1 MTDFATVREAMV
13 DGQIRP
19 SDVTLYPVIE
29 AMLDVPREDYV
40 PEALREIAYIG
51 DHLPLGERRVVLD
64 ARVMGKMLESLDIQ
78 PDELV
83 LDIGAGLG
91 LSSALIAH
99 LAEAVVALESDE
111 SMAADAEALL
121 ASHDVDNAMV
131 EKAPLTEGAPKHG
144 PYDVI
149 VIEGGV
155 GDVPAALVE
164 QLKTGGRMAAIMMDG
179 ALGRCM
185 IGLKTGHGMDWRW
198 AFDATAPVLPGFEKR
213 TIFAF

>member
-13 DGQIRP
+13 DGQVRP

-29 AMLDVPREDYV
+29 AMLTVPREEYV
-40 PEALREIAYIG
+40 PEALREVAYIG
-51 DHLPLGERRVVLD
+51 DHLPLAEQRVVLD
-64 ARVMGKMLESLDIQ
+64 ARVMAKMLETLAIQ
-78 PDELV
+78 PNELV

-99 LAEAVVALESDE
+99 LSEAVIALESD
-111 SMAADAEALL
+111 AALAKEAEANL
-121 ASHDVDNAMV
+121 ASHSVDNAIV
-131 EKAPLTEGAPKHG
+131 EIGPLTEGAPKHG

-149 VIEGGV
+149 IVEGGV
-155 GDVPAALVE
+155 GEVPQAIID
-164 QLKTGGRMAAIMMDG
+164 QLKTGGRMVAIMMDG

-185 IGLKTGHGMDWRW
+185 LGRKTESGVDWRW
-198 AFDATAPVLPGFEKR
+198 SFDAAAPVLPGFEKR

>member
-13 DGQIRP
+13 DCQVRP

-29 AMLDVPREDYV
+29 AMLTVPREDYV
-40 PEALREIAYIG
+40 PEPLREVAYIG
-51 DHLPLGERRVVLD
+51 DHIPLGDGRVVLD
-64 ARVMGKMLESLDIQ
+64 ARVMGKMLDALAIQ
-78 PDELV
+78 PNELV

-91 LSSALIAH
+91 LSTALVAH

-111 SMAADAEALL
+111 AMAKEAEALL

-131 EKAPLTEGAPKHG
+131 EHGPLEAGAAKHG

-149 VIEGGV
+149 VVEGGV
-155 GDVPAALVE
+155 GEVPAALID
-164 QLKTGGRMAAIMMDG
+164 QLKPGGRMAAIMMEG

-185 IGLKTGHGMDWRW
+185 VGLKAEDGMNWRW
-198 AFDATAPVLPGFEKR
+198 SFDATAPVLPGFEKQ

>member
-13 DGQIRP
+13 DGQVRP

-29 AMLDVPREDYV
+29 AMLTVPREDYV
-40 PEALREIAYIG
+40 PDALREIAYIG
-51 DHLPLGERRVVLD
+51 DHLPLGDGRVVLD
-64 ARVMGKMLESLDIQ
+64 ARVMAKMLESLAIQ

-83 LDIGAGLG
+83 LDISAGMG
-91 LSSALIAH
+91 LSTALIAH
-99 LAEAVVALESDE
+99 LAEAVVAVEPDEAMAKEAES
-111 SMAADAEALL
+111 LL
-121 ASHDVDNAMV
+121 ASHNVDNAMV
-131 EKAPLTEGAPKHG
+131 EVAPLHAGAPRHG

-155 GDVPAALVE
+155 GEMPDALID

-185 IGLKTGHGMDWRW
+185 LGLKTESGMVWRW
-198 AFDATAPVLPGFEKR
+198 SFDAVAPVLPGFEKQ

>member
-13 DGQIRP
+13 DGQVRP

-29 AMLDVPREDYV
+29 AMLTIPREDYV
-40 PEALREIAYIG
+40 PESLREIAYIG

-64 ARVMGKMLESLDIQ
+64 ARVMAKMLETLAIQ
-78 PDELV
+78 PNELV
-83 LDIGAGLG
+83 LDVGAGLG
-91 LSSALIAH
+91 LSAALIAH
-99 LAEAVVALESDE
+99 LAEAVIALEADE
-111 SMAADAEALL
+111 TMAREAEAQL
-121 ASHDVDNAMV
+121 ARHDVDNAIV
-131 EKAPLTEGAPKHG
+131 ETGALDEGAPQHG

-155 GDVPAALVE
+155 GEVPQALVD
-164 QLKTGGRMAAIMMDG
+164 QLKTGGRMAAIFMDG

-185 IGLKTGHGMDWRW
+185 LGLKSDSGMDWRW
-198 AFDATAPVLPGFEKR
+198 SFDAAAPVLPGFEKR

>member
-13 DGQIRP
+13 DGQVRP

-29 AMLDVPREDYV
+29 AMLSVPREDYV
-40 PEALREIAYIG
+40 PGALREIAYIG
-51 DHLPLGERRVVLD
+51 DHLPLGDGRVVLD
-64 ARVMGKMLESLDIQ
+64 ARVMAKMLETLDIQ
-78 PDELV
+78 PTELV
-83 LDIGAGLG
+83 LDIGAGMG
-91 LSSALIAH
+91 LSAALIAH
-99 LAEAVVALESDE
+99 LAEAVVAVEPNE
-111 SMAADAEALL
+111 AMAKEAEALL

-131 EKAPLTEGAPKHG
+131 EVAPLHEGAPKHG

-155 GDVPAALVE
+155 GEMPDTITS
-164 QLKTGGRMAAIMMDG
+164 QLKTGGRIAAIFMDG

-185 IGLKTGHGMDWRW
+185 LGLKTKDGMVWRW
-198 AFDATAPVLPGFEKR
+198 SFDAAAPVLAGFEKR

>member
-1 MTDFATVREAMV
+1 MTDFAAVREAMV
-13 DGQIRP
+13 DGQVRP

-29 AMLDVPREDYV
+29 AMLTVPREDYV

-51 DHLPLGERRVVLD
+51 DHLPLADRRVVLD
-64 ARVMGKMLESLDIQ
+64 ARVMAKMLETLAIQ
-78 PDELV
+78 PNELV

-99 LAEAVVALESDE
+99 LSEAVIALESDE
-111 SMAADAEALL
+111 TLANDAEVQL
-121 ASHDVDNAMV
+121 AKHGVDNAIV
-131 EKAPLTEGAPKHG
+131 ETGTLVEGAPKHG

-155 GDVPAALVE
+155 GEVPQSLID

-185 IGLKTGHGMDWRW
+185 LGRKTANGMDWRW
-198 AFDATAPVLPGFEKR
+198 SFDGAAPVLPGFEKQ